1 MIIFAIMSPIGI
13 GKLSKFWSSYFLNFI
28 RTYLCLFKIGQH
40 QFKQFYNNKHFCTC
54 LGIGLIITSYSSTGS
69 AYLVVVAVSQ
79 ALAGGTLI
87 YVAVF
92 EVLERERSKNITGLV
107 QVAFVIL
114 GFCVMML
121 VEFFGKLF
129 IVIISINIYCK
140 IYS

>member
-1 MIIFAIMSPIGI
+1 MIHLWMSI
-13 GKLSKFWSSYFLNFI
+13 NFQPPAN
-28 RTYLCLFKIGQH
+28 TN
-40 QFKQFYNNKHFCTC
+40 KQFCNDKPFCTC

-69 AYLVVVAVSQ
+69 AYLLVVAVSQ

-129 IVIISINIYCK
+129 IVIIFNNIYCK
-140 IYS
+140 MYS